1 MNYTKVLGKCLSTS
15 CQKKSLGKCHNFSL
29 GGETSSACGYCG
41 CSEGAHQLVGHIPLA
56 NQAPPVVPQTP
67 VPPTPPRTP
76 VEGPKLHQRAL
87 LIAERKKIF
96 ETAPSVPTKKS
107 SPKKR
112 SLIDMMNSSKKQRKE
127 PVILADTVENRILD
141 RADALKE
148 APEGVTQTD
157 LDVPEQF
164 KINGVWWMP
173 VVFGVDKVEDLSRYC
188 YTCKTQ
194 LKASDRQECATC
206 HRFTFV
212 ECGHFGPSDE
222 DDPLN
227 PSNVFPM
234 DHYRCC
240 HCCKPESN
248 YNEYREYFESL
259 PPRRSTEG
267 RFSSEF

>member
-15 CQKKSLGKCHNFSL
+15 CPKKSLGKCHNFSL

-112 SLIDMMNSSKKQRKE
+112 SLIDMMNSSKKQRTTTAVAIAAKQKATTMNIANTLRVCR
-127 PVILADTVENRILD
+127 PVE
-141 RADALKE
+141 ALK
-148 APEGVTQTD
+148 ADSVLSFKYSLTTQG
-157 LDVPEQF
+157 
-164 KINGVWWMP
+164 N
-173 VVFGVDKVEDLSRYC
+173 
-188 YTCKTQ
+188 
-194 LKASDRQECATC
+194 
-206 HRFTFV
+206 
-212 ECGHFGPSDE
+212 
-222 DDPLN
+222 
-227 PSNVFPM
+227 
-234 DHYRCC
+234 
-240 HCCKPESN
+240 
-248 YNEYREYFESL
+248 
-259 PPRRSTEG
+259 
-267 RFSSEF
+267 